1 MKLSVKFLKNVANIN
16 SFQYAD
22 QWNISEGSEHTLYFQ
37 FIDKL
42 KEDLR
47 YISQATSIDEVTVT
61 FLNIDEASEIIK
73 TATQPFADDK
83 SIWMITLAADEVP
96 NPGAVKVS
104 ITEDGS
110 EKRFRV
116 EQAISVDLLDVGSC

>member
-1 MKLSVKFLKNVANIN
+1 MKLSAKFLKNVANIN
-16 SFQYAD
+16 NFQYAN
-22 QWNISEGSEHTLYFQ
+22 QWSISEGSQHVLYFQ

-42 KEDLR
+42 KDDLR
-47 YISQATSIDEVTVT
+47 YISEAASIDEVTVT
-61 FLNIDEASEIIK
+61 FLNIDETFEIIK

-83 SIWMITLAADEVP
+83 SIWSITLNVDEVP
-96 NPGAVKVS
+96 NPGAVKFS

-110 EKRFRV
+110 ERRFRV